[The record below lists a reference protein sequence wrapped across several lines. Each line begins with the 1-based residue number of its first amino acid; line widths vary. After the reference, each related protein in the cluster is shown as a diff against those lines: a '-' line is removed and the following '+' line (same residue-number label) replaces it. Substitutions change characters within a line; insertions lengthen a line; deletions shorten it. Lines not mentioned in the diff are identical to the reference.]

1 MGSCSMATML
11 DVMPA
16 AEAPPVSWSARLAPF
31 RHPDLARSI
40 WQLSSTMVLFVAG
53 WLLMYAS
60 LRLSYWVTL
69 LLAVPTGFMVIRLF
83 IIQHDCGHGSFFKST
98 RAADAVGRVLGV
110 LTMTPYS
117 YWKRTHAM
125 HHATSGNLDHRG
137 FGDINT
143 LTVREYLAKTPVQRL
158 KYRLYRHPLILFVIG
173 PSFHFMLVHR
183 VPGIVPREWRRER
196 RSILGTNVSLAAVV
210 IGMGL
215 LVGFKAFLL
224 VHLPLMAMTASLGV
238 WLFYVQHQFEPTYW
252 EHDEGWSYDS
262 AALEGSSH
270 YELPRVLRWLTGNI
284 GLHHVHHLN
293 SRIPNYRLQRV
304 LDDVPEVQ
312 NVTRITLWQS
322 LRCASLALWDER
334 TRTLVRFPKAQG

>member
-1 MGSCSMATML
+1 MATML

-40 WQLSSTMVLFVAG
+40 WQLSSTMVLFIAG

-60 LRLSYWVTL
+60 LRISYWVTL

-304 LDDVPEVQ
+304 LDDVPELQ
-312 NVTRITLWQS
+312 TATRITLWQS

-334 TRTLVRFPKAQG
+334 TRTLVPFP

>member
-1 MGSCSMATML
+1 MATML

-40 WQLSSTMVLFVAG
+40 WQLSSTTVLFVAG

-137 FGDINT
+137 FGDITT

-196 RSILGTNVSLAAVV
+196 RSILGTNVSLAAGV

-252 EHDEGWSYDS
+252 EHDEGWSYDA

-304 LDDVPEVQ
+304 LDDVPELQ
-312 NVTRITLWQS
+312 TATRITLWQS

-334 TRTLVRFPKAQG
+334 TRTLVPFP

>member
-1 MGSCSMATML
+1 ML
-11 DVMPA
+11 DVIPP

-40 WQLSSTMVLFVAG
+40 WQLSSTVVLFVAG
-53 WLLMYAS
+53 WSLMYAS
-60 LRLSYWVTL
+60 LRLSYWITL
-69 LLAVPTGFMVIRLF
+69 LVAVPTGFMVIRLF

-110 LTMTPYS
+110 LTMTPYA

-137 FGDINT
+137 FGDITT
-143 LTVREYLAKTPVQRL
+143 LTVGEYLAKTPVQRL
-158 KYRLYRHPLILFVIG
+158 KYRMYRHPLILFGIG

-183 VPGIVPREWRRER
+183 VPAIVPREWRRER

-270 YELPRVLRWLTGNI
+270 YELPRLLQWLTGNI

-304 LDDVPEVQ
+304 LHEVPELQ
-312 NVTRITLWQS
+312 SATRITLLQS

-334 TRTLVRFPKAQG
+334 SRTLVPFP

>member
-1 MGSCSMATML
+1 MATML

-40 WQLSSTMVLFVAG
+40 WQLSSTTVLFVAG

-252 EHDEGWSYDS
+252 EHDEGWSYDA

-304 LDDVPEVQ
+304 LDDVPELQ
-312 NVTRITLWQS
+312 TATRITLWQS

-334 TRTLVRFPKAQG
+334 TRTLVPFP